1 MKRIL
6 SLAFVLFAASAI
18 LLAADAT
25 GTWSGTFT
33 VKGDGDSPEPRPALL
48 VLKQDGDKIT
58 GTAGPNA
65 EDQHPIEKGTI
76 ADGKIT
82 FEVAAG
88 ESIMKFS
95 LVLNGDEISGDIQ
108 RDRDGEHQTAKL
120 AVKRQK

>member
-6 SLAFVLFAASAI
+6 SLTFALFAASAI

-25 GTWSGTFT
+25 GTWTGTFT
-33 VKGDGDSPEPRPALL
+33 VNGDSPEPRPALL
-48 VLKQDGDKIT
+48 VLKQDGDKLT

-65 EDQHPIEKGTI
+65 DEQHPIEKGTI

-88 ESIMKFS
+88 ESIMKFA
-95 LVLNGDEISGDIQ
+95 LVLNGDEITGDIQ
-108 RDRDGEHQTAKL
+108 RDREGEHQTAKL

>member
-6 SLAFVLFAASAI
+6 ILTFALFAAAAVM
-18 LLAADAT
+18 LAADAT
-25 GTWSGTFT
+25 GTWTGTFT

-48 VLKQDGDKIT
+48 VLKQDGDKLT

-65 EDQHPIEKGTI
+65 DEQHPIEKGVI

-88 ESIMKFS
+88 ESIMKFA